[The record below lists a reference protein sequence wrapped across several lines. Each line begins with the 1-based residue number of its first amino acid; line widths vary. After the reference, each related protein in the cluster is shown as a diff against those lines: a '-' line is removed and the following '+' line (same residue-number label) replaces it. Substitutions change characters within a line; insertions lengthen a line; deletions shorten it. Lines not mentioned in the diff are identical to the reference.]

1 MSYTL
6 VLEWMPGD
14 LYMSAVTARCTAPTS
29 SYSVVWLPPNKVYQI
44 TLYCGS
50 TSLVS
55 FLVGAFRGKAWS
67 YMSRTEFYDCARA
80 LFGVEPEYPWPDEPG
95 YAVLRHPDNRKWF
108 AVVMDVPRDKL
119 GLSGTDA
126 LTVVNLKGDPLLIGM
141 LHSRPGFFPA
151 YHMNKEH
158 WISAALD
165 GSVDAEEL
173 RALLAESFT
182 RTAPKKHAPRTKGA
196 APAKPGG
203 GAG

>member
-1 MSYTL
+1 MTI
-6 VLEWMPGD
+6 
-14 LYMSAVTARCTAPTS
+14 
-29 SYSVVWLPPNKVYQI
+29 PPEQ
-44 TLYCGS
+44 L
-50 TSLVS
+50 
-55 FLVGAFRGKAWS
+55 
-67 YMSRTEFYDCARA
+67 SRFPADKRDA
-80 LFGVEPEYPWPDEPG
+80 LIGV
-95 YAVLRHPDNRKWF
+95 
-108 AVVMDVPRDKL
+108 
-119 GLSGTDA
+119 LSGTDA

-173 RALLAESFT
+173 HALLAESFA
-182 RTAPKKHAPRTKGA
+182 RTAPKKRAPRTKGP

>member
-173 RALLAESFT
+173 RALLAESFA
-182 RTAPKKHAPRTKGA
+182 RTAPKKRAPRTKGA

>member
-1 MSYTL
+1 M
-6 VLEWMPGD
+6 
-14 LYMSAVTARCTAPTS
+14 
-29 SYSVVWLPPNKVYQI
+29 N
-44 TLYCGS
+44 
-50 TSLVS
+50 
-55 FLVGAFRGKAWS
+55 
-67 YMSRTEFYDCARA
+67 RTEFYDCARA

-126 LTVVNLKGDPLLIGM
+126 LTVVNLKADPLLIG
-141 LHSRPGFFPA
+141 LLRSRPGFFPA

>member
-165 GSVDAEEL
+165 GSVDTEEL
-173 RALLAESFT
+173 RALLAESFA
-182 RTAPKKHAPRTKGA
+182 RTAPKKRAPRTKGA

-203 GAG
+203 RAG

>member
-1 MSYTL
+1 MRFRNKGTGEIKNAYSPEIRRRQGLRALHGKLKSWNNSTPYCTRQNQTG
-6 VLEWMPGD
+6 ERD
-14 LYMSAVTARCTAPTS
+14 SAM
-29 SYSVVWLPPNKVYQI
+29 N
-44 TLYCGS
+44 
-50 TSLVS
+50 
-55 FLVGAFRGKAWS
+55 
-67 YMSRTEFYDCARA
+67 RTEFYDCARA

-165 GSVDAEEL
+165 GSVDTEEL
-173 RALLAESFT
+173 RSLLAESFA
-182 RTAPKKHAPRTKGA
+182 RTAPKKRAPRTKGA